1 VGSGFKSRIPL
12 TTPTALGGN
21 KRLARF
27 NQVGYYLTRFSIPN
41 QCAGRKPD
49 DQIFTIPAGLLP
61 PLPLLPV
68 FGPELFFMAK
78 IVEGSLAG

>member
-1 VGSGFKSRIPL
+1 VGGGFESRIPL
-12 TTPTALGGN
+12 TAPTALSGN

-27 NQVGYYLTRFSIPN
+27 NQVGDYLTGFSIPN
-41 QCAGRKPD
+41 QCAGRKSD
-49 DQIFTIPAGLLP
+49 DQIFTIPTGFLP